1 AGIAERVVTVLCTRP
16 MTGNVSSVSSDLV
29 SNDAVLHVFLIRQA
43 KVFFRRYVTEHRGT
57 VPADHGCANRRSDV
71 VVTGGDIG
79 DQGPQRVERGL
90 VAHLFFLIHL
100 LFDLVERNLP
110 RAFDHDLSTAF
121 SSFPVCASPSF
132 SLVALVM

>member
-1 AGIAERVVTVLCTRP
+1 PSVSSRSLHDALPICRVRIERKGELPFPIELVAGIAERVVTVLCTRP

-79 DQGPQRVERGL
+79 DQGPQRVDLGL
-90 VAHLFFLIHL
+90 VAHLF
-100 LFDLVERNLP
+100 
-110 RAFDHDLSTAF
+110 
-121 SSFPVCASPSF
+121 
-132 SLVALVM
+132 